1 MKQDK
6 QMVCYKKNR
15 SIIYYASPH
24 GSFHFV
30 ASRQWDLYLSLRKQ
44 KPLKCYIYNTEF
56 EARVAAIEYADE
68 VANYHLELNQTKD
81 RISKG
86 EPVTWQQP
94 NLF

>member
-15 SIIYYASPH
+15 SIIYYASPN

-30 ASRQWDLYLSLRKQ
+30 PNRQWKLYMSVRKQ
-44 KPLKCYIYNTEF
+44 RPIRSEIFNTEL
-56 EARVAAIEYADE
+56 EAHIAAIEYADE